1 VSEATWQIALGA
13 LGSARAAVAR
23 VSPSRHPEDAA
34 ADLIEAWGSVETA
47 LRALLN
53 GSPLSGQDLVR
64 EVRKREM
71 ISLTLT
77 HSLLDFLAV
86 RERLNDTSYQPVAQ
100 DMETAREAVGQL
112 NAALGEAPA
121 VQAAVGSPQTA
132 DAAQVSAQ
140 TVAPPVA
147 PPPPPI
153 ERAPRG
159 GFLARVPTWAW
170 IVIAVLAIGGAGA
183 AVLLTMGAGD
193 ELTAGRN
200 ALREGRREA
209 ARGEFERVA
218 RENPQ
223 SAEAHLFLARMAREE
238 SDYVTAKR
246 HAEAA
251 IRAEPQSGLANREMG
266 TILYATGNYDL
277 ARRFLERAIRYSPDD
292 RTAQGIM
299 GCTLARLNQRDLAAR
314 FLNRAGPGP
323 WSDCAR

>member
-1 VSEATWQIALGA
+1 MSEATRQIALGA

-34 ADLIEAWGSVETA
+34 ADLIEAWGSTETA

-71 ISLTLT
+71 ISLTVT
-77 HSLLDFLAV
+77 HSLLDFHTV
-86 RERLNDTSYQPVAQ
+86 RERLNDTSYRPLAA
-100 DMETAREAVGQL
+100 DMETAREAVGHL
-112 NAALGEAPA
+112 DAALGDVATG
-121 VQAAVGSPQTA
+121 AAAGAAQTS
-132 DAAQVSAQ
+132 DAAQVGAQSA
-140 TVAPPVA
+140 APPVA
-147 PPPPPI
+147 PAVPGVEPT
-153 ERAPRG
+153 RRT
-159 GFLARVPTWAW
+159 GFWSQIPTWGW
-170 IVIAVLAIGGAGA
+170 ILVAVLAVAVAGA
-183 AVLLTMGAGD
+183 ALFFTVGGRD
-193 ELTAGRN
+193 ELTEGRN

-218 RENPQ
+218 RQNPQ

-238 SDYVTAKR
+238 SDYVRARR

-251 IRAEPQSGLANREMG
+251 IRAEPESGLANREMG
-266 TILYATGNYDL
+266 TILYALGNYEL
-277 ARRFLERAIRYSPDD
+277 ARRFLERAIRYSPED
-292 RTAQGIM
+292 RTAQGVM
-299 GCTLARLNQRDLAAR
+299 GCTLARLEQRELALR